1 MKDNTGMISKK
12 KMIESIRT
20 GIRAQVVSNY
30 SSWASGFADKAE
42 FENMM
47 WDTRT
52 TAEYIVESL
61 GNMDLLSDD
70 EALDLCKFIHG
81 LTETY

>member
-1 MKDNTGMISKK
+1 MKDNTSMIPKV

-20 GIRAQVVSNY
+20 GIRKQVVENY
-30 SSWASGFADKAE
+30 RSWASGFVDKAE
-42 FENMM
+42 FESMM

-52 TAEYIVESL
+52 AAEYIVESL

-70 EALDLCKFIHG
+70 EALTLCKFIHG